1 MFGCGAE
8 CPVELWRQITRTGLF
23 TPKDKKLFSLTA
35 LLHFVP
41 QRVAVGASAPTTAE
55 RARKS
60 KQNKTQNPL
69 DGKIK
74 MLRIACSAARK
85 LCFPFRLHKRVS
97 FHAGVL
103 MQLALLFPN
112 VCQIVLRFQRV
123 KETLSSFSFRGP
135 GSNLATFLA
144 GNLLSFLLFFP
155 RIRT

>member
-8 CPVELWRQITRTGLF
+8 CPVELWRQITRMGLF

-41 QRVAVGASAPTTAE
+41 QRVAVGASAATTAE

-60 KQNKTQNPL
+60 KKNKTQ
-69 DGKIK
+69 K
-74 MLRIACSAARK
+74 MLCIACSVARK
-85 LCFPFRLHKRVS
+85 LCFPFCLHKRVS

-123 KETLSSFSFRGP
+123 KETLSSLSFRRP

-144 GNLLSFLLFFP
+144 GNLLSFLLFSP
-155 RIRT
+155 ESEHSWL